1 MDSADV
7 GRTVGAAVPASGAQ
21 RRDGGAGRRPARRRR
36 GGRGR
41 PARDAAGG
49 PGAAP
54 RYMAVLACTAAV
66 CYASFLLEH
75 ALGSRL
81 DPVDGYVSELSAADQ
96 PFRYVYGGGDL
107 LTGLLTLAIVAGAL
121 RRLRRRPLATAGWSF
136 LGLFGLCA
144 IGDAVFP
151 LDCAPSLQ
159 TSCALRERSSHVSF
173 SHAFHSVTSSAVIV
187 CGVAALL
194 LLSLAAR
201 RYGWWPPLARW
212 GWLLALTES
221 VFALVTLAAMYH
233 GQWLGLVQRFQIGI
247 LCLGLLTIA
256 WALHADRARAA
267 RAPANAGTVPDGPAR
282 NVPREGSA

>member
-7 GRTVGAAVPASGAQ
+7 GRTVGTTVPAGDAE
-21 RRDGGAGRRPARRRR
+21 RRDGGAERRRAR
-36 GGRGR
+36 GARGTGG
-41 PARDAAGG
+41 AGGG

-54 RYMAVLACTAAV
+54 RYMVVLACTAAV

-75 ALGSRL
+75 AFSPQL
-81 DPVDGYVSELSAADQ
+81 DAVNGYVSELSAADQ

-107 LTGLLTLAIVAGAL
+107 LTGLMTLAIVAGAL

-159 TSCALRERSSHVSF
+159 TWCALRERSSHVSF

-187 CGVAALL
+187 FGVAALL

-233 GQWLGLVQRFQIGI
+233 GQWLGIVQRFQIGI

-256 WALHADRARAA
+256 WALHTDRTRAA
-267 RAPANAGTVPDGPAR
+267 RAETEAEAGGVR
-282 NVPREGSA
+282 REGSG

>member
-1 MDSADV
+1 
-7 GRTVGAAVPASGAQ
+7 GPAGG
-21 RRDGGAGRRPARRRR
+21 RDGR
-36 GGRGR
+36 GPG
-41 PARDAAGG
+41 GG

-54 RYMAVLACTAAV
+54 RYMVVLACAAAV

-75 ALGSRL
+75 LFSPQL
-81 DPVDGYVSELSAADQ
+81 DAVNGYVSELSAADQ

-107 LTGLLTLAIVAGAL
+107 LTGVMTLAIVAGAL

-136 LGLFGLCA
+136 LGLFGLGA

-159 TSCALRERSSHVSF
+159 TSCALRERSSNISF

-187 CGVAALL
+187 CGVLALL

-212 GWLLALTES
+212 GWLLALIES
-221 VFALVTLAAMYH
+221 VFALVTLAAMYQ
-233 GQWLGLVQRFQIGI
+233 GQWLGIVQRFQIGI

-256 WALHADRARAA
+256 WALHADRAAA
-267 RAPANAGTVPDGPAR
+267 RGARPEGPR
-282 NVPREGSA
+282 

>member
-1 MDSADV
+1 
-7 GRTVGAAVPASGAQ
+7 
-21 RRDGGAGRRPARRRR
+21 
-36 GGRGR
+36 
-41 PARDAAGG
+41 
-49 PGAAP
+49 
-54 RYMAVLACTAAV
+54 MAVLACAAAV

-75 ALGSRL
+75 LFSPRL
-81 DPVDGYVSELSAADQ
+81 DTVNGYVSELSAADQ
-96 PFRYVYGGGDL
+96 PFRLVYGGGDA
-107 LTGLLTLAIVAGAL
+107 LTGVLTLAIVAGAL
-121 RRLRRRPLATAGWSF
+121 RKLRRRPLATAGWSF

-144 IGDAVFP
+144 VGDAVFP

-212 GWLLALTES
+212 GWMLALIES
-221 VFALVTLAAMYH
+221 MFALVTLAAMYH
-233 GQWLGLVQRFQIGI
+233 GEWLGIVQRFQIGI

-267 RAPANAGTVPDGPAR
+267 RAHAGR
-282 NVPREGSA
+282 PRDVRPEGSG

>member
-1 MDSADV
+1 MDSANAR
-7 GRTVGAAVPASGAQ
+7 GTVGTTVPA
-21 RRDGGAGRRPARRRR
+21 DGPDGRERAG
-36 GGRGR
+36 
-41 PARDAAGG
+41 DG

-54 RYMAVLACTAAV
+54 RYMVVLACAAAV

-75 ALGSRL
+75 LFSPQL
-81 DPVDGYVSELSAADQ
+81 DAVNGYVSELSAADQ
-96 PFRYVYGGGDL
+96 PFRFVYGGGDA
-107 LTGLLTLAIVAGAL
+107 LTGVMTLTIVVGAL
-121 RRLRRRPLATAGWSF
+121 RRLRRRPLATAGWTF
-136 LGLFGLCA
+136 LGAFGVGA

-159 TSCALRERSSHVSF
+159 TGCALRERSEHVSF
-173 SHAFHSVTSSAVIV
+173 SHTFHSFTSSAVIF

-221 VFALVTLAAMYH
+221 VFALGTLAAMYH
-233 GQWLGLVQRFQIGI
+233 GQWLGIVQRFQIAI

-256 WALHADRARAA
+256 WALHADRRRAA
-267 RAPANAGTVPDGPAR
+267 RAAPDVRPEAAG
-282 NVPREGSA
+282 